1 MRVLAIVLVAIFISM
16 QVYAV
21 DLGIKEAVSNI
32 PVGDSVTSIFTL
44 VGDDVERDVT
54 FYVTSENSQIVS
66 VAGLEWYR
74 KNFHLNATEEVEIP
88 VKLYG
93 ESEGV
98 AKVWYGFR
106 GEEFEEY
113 VVIIEVGDDEFK
125 EDVGGS
131 TVNSG
136 VSDASG
142 NASGSKAYND
152 EEKIQE
158 AKETGMDFDNKRDLA
173 SGGVFIVLSLT
184 LLIIATFSGIVLK
197 KIKEREI

>member
-1 MRVLAIVLVAIFISM
+1 MRVLAIVLVAIFLSM

-21 DLGIKEAVSNI
+21 DLGIKEDVSNI

-54 FYVTSENSQIVS
+54 FYVISENSLIVS

-113 VVIIEVGDDEFK
+113 VVIIEVGDDEGK
-125 EDVGGS
+125 EIRGS
-131 TVNSG
+131 SI
-136 VSDASG
+136 A
-142 NASGSKAYND
+142 GSIGYD
-152 EEKIQE
+152 EGDGRRTQAGENETSIQE
-158 AKETGMDFDNKRDLA
+158 AEETGVGFDNKRDLA